1 MAGMAHSSFPQ
12 IGLQFRFFLHVY
24 WYAARGPGMPGLSR
38 RERKILRSRKK
49 SQAGVFFRP
58 AIGCLA
64 CFCGHCAPDWKNL
77 SGTSCHLPL
86 PGEAFARHTF

>member
-38 RERKILRSRKK
+38 RDAKEFLCNNAKKAVAKQKIAAAPCF
-49 SQAGVFFRP
+49 QAPLCKG
-58 AIGCLA
+58 
-64 CFCGHCAPDWKNL
+64 
-77 SGTSCHLPL
+77 SCQP
-86 PGEAFARHTF
+86 PG